1 VTAFSPTSHHAAGA
15 LSESASRNRWI
26 VSANTLAAFAV
37 AGAMGTS
44 SIVFSEPAVADI
56 LMAAVIAG
64 LPLLGVTR
72 FGAVTLLNF
81 AAWLIFVAL
90 GLAACSVSTNI
101 DTAITHQVVT
111 LFLALGALVLAG
123 YVSADPEPRFRL
135 VMNFYVAGCLIA
147 AAAAFVGYFQLIPS
161 AYDLFTNF
169 GRARGTFKDPNVL
182 GAALAPAIVYTAWI
196 TLRHPMR
203 QAMIAAIVCLP
214 LCLALLLSFSRG
226 AWASTAFSLV
236 IVAWLGLVT
245 TRRTSDVQRLTVVA
259 VIGAITLVLAI
270 GAALRLEAVGG
281 LFEERAS
288 LDQSYDQGP
297 DGRFGGQKKAV
308 GLILEHPFG
317 IGTHTFRD
325 SKHVEE
331 AHNVYL
337 SQFMNAGWLGGMLYT
352 ISVFGTLAAG
362 LFAVRKRTAL
372 QGPIIVTTAAFIGLV
387 IEGAI
392 IDTDHWRHFFIL
404 MGLIWGL
411 VDATRSQ
418 PATEFRHD
426 D

>member
-1 VTAFSPTSHHAAGA
+1 VTALSLTSHHAAGT
-15 LSESASRNRWI
+15 LPESESRNGWV
-26 VSANTLAAFAV
+26 VSASKLAALVV
-37 AGAMGTS
+37 AGAMTTS
-44 SIVFSEPAVADI
+44 SIVFSEPAVADL
-56 LMAAVIAG
+56 LMAAAIVA

-72 FGAVTLLNF
+72 FGTTTLLNF
-81 AAWLIFVAL
+81 AAWLVFVAL
-90 GLAACSVSTNI
+90 GLAACSVSTHI

-135 VMNFYVAGCLIA
+135 IMNCYVAGCLIA
-147 AAAAFVGYFQLIPS
+147 AAAAFAGYFQLIPS

-196 TLRHPMR
+196 TLRHPIR
-203 QAMIAAIVCLP
+203 QAMVAAVVCLP

-308 GLILEHPFG
+308 GLILDHPLG

-337 SQFMNAGWLGGMLYT
+337 SQFMNAGWLGGLLYA
-352 ISVFGTLAAG
+352 ISVFGTVAAG

-418 PATEFRHD
+418 PASEARD
-426 D
+426 DD

>member
-1 VTAFSPTSHHAAGA
+1 M
-15 LSESASRNRWI
+15 
-26 VSANTLAAFAV
+26 SANKLAAFAV
-37 AGAMGTS
+37 AGAMATS

-56 LMAAVIAG
+56 LMAAVIVG

-72 FGAVTLLNF
+72 FGTVTLLNF
-81 AAWLIFVAL
+81 AAWLAFVAL

-135 VMNFYVAGCLIA
+135 VMNCYVAGCIIA
-147 AAAAFVGYFQLIPS
+147 TAAAFAGYFQLIPS

-196 TLRHPMR
+196 TLRHPIR
-203 QAMIAAIVCLP
+203 HAMIAAVVCLP

-245 TRRTSDVQRLTVVA
+245 TRRASDVQRMTVVA
-259 VIGAITLVLAI
+259 VIGVITLVLAI

-308 GLILEHPFG
+308 GLILDHPLG
-317 IGTHTFRD
+317 IGTYTFRD
-325 SKHVEE
+325 TYHPEE

-337 SQFMNAGWLGGMLYT
+337 SQFMNAGWLGGLLYA

-362 LFAVRKRTAL
+362 LFALRKRTAL
-372 QGPIIVTTAAFIGLV
+372 QGPLIVTTAAFLGLV

-411 VDATRSQ
+411 VDAIPSQ
-418 PATEFRHD
+418 FAAEARYD